1 MVMVPLLINLSHVYI
16 THTQW
21 FSILTHC
28 SIHVSMSFLHTHVI
42 YAFPQAYECAYGHI
56 CIYTHTYISVFSC
69 VSCNPSC
76 LRRWRGRA
84 IQESHFCVNCAKLSG
99 NAFVFPPWCV
109 YRAIPHT
116 RCVSGHAT
124 VLPVCICISK
134 DKYMQYSMNRCAQ
147 MQQHLFYTCARPR
160 RSVAVYTHTHTHTL
174 AFINTRSVICIIR
187 QLCTHI
193 CLCTYF
199 AAVHVWMC
207 IYAQHLI

>member
-1 MVMVPLLINLSHVYI
+1 MIFHLNTLQYPCVYVIPSHACYLCLSSDIRVCLRSYMYIYTYIHTYLYSVVYHV
-16 THTQW
+16 
-21 FSILTHC
+21 ILPA
-28 SIHVSMSFLHTHVI
+28 LHTDEAGP
-42 YAFPQAYECAYGHI
+42 YKK
-56 CIYTHTYISVFSC
+56 
-69 VSCNPSC
+69 
-76 LRRWRGRA
+76 
-84 IQESHFCVNCAKLSG
+84 SHFCVNCAKLSG
-99 NAFVFPPWCV
+99 NAFVFPPWCI

-134 DKYMQYSMNRCAQ
+134 DKYMQYSMNRCAH